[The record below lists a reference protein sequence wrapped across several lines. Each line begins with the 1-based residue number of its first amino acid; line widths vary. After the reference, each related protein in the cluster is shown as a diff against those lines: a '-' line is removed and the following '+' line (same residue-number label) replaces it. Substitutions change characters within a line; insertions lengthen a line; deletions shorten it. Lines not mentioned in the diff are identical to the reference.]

1 MEVKRTDK
9 HQDPIIMRS
18 DTERCL
24 FSALTWAPTHSW
36 TYIHAKP
43 QNKGPSA
50 SKNEDNNRPFEYAD
64 AINICN
70 L

>member
-1 MEVKRTDK
+1 
-9 HQDPIIMRS
+9 MRS

-24 FSALTWAPTHSW
+24 FSALTWAPTHSG